1 MPKPKPKEQ
10 TPLGKF
16 FDGIGHAIRDGLQS
30 EKERMAHQLETF
42 LSNPQALV
50 LALPHL
56 EPLFKIDTRQIAQGY
71 RYIGAALIQRAQEI
85 DPL

>member
-1 MPKPKPKEQ
+1 MPKDQPE

-16 FDGIGHAIRDGLQS
+16 FRGIGEEVKQAFAS

-42 LSNPQALV
+42 ITNPQALV
-50 LALPHL
+50 QALPHL
-56 EPLFKIDTRQIAQGY
+56 EPLFKIDVQQIAKGY
-71 RYIGAALIQRAQEI
+71 RYIGSALIQRAQEI